1 MKVRNFKYYIR
12 EALKSIFKN
21 RLMSLASI
29 ITVASCIFILVFS
42 YCIVSN
48 VGYLLDNVESSL
60 DISVYIDNK
69 ITEKELKYLKQYI
82 TNLKDVESVSYISSE
97 DALKIFS
104 DSLGDMSS
112 DFVAGLE
119 NKNILPASF
128 TIKVN
133 DIANQQSV
141 IKQLEKLIGK
151 GIVEVKYDEEVLD
164 NLIVINN
171 TVGIISVVI
180 ILFLAMLSTIIIVNT
195 IKLTVNNR
203 KNEINIMKYVG
214 ATDSFIR
221 WPFIIEGVLI
231 GIIGSLIT
239 VVISFFLYNKSIEF
253 IYSNMAFIRNW
264 LNFRNVKDVFKFIGP
279 ISILL
284 GILIGIVGSI
294 TSIRKH
300 LQV

>member
-69 ITEKELKYLKQYI
+69 ITEKELKDLKQYI